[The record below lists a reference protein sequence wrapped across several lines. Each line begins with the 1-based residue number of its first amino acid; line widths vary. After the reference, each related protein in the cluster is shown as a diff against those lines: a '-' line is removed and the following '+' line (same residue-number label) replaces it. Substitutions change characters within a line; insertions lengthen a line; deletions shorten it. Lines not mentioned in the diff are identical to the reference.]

1 MALNSCRAF
10 SAVRFAGLL
19 PGALPQAVPFAHL
32 WCGPRALGSID
43 SSSMSLPLQRLRYA
57 NAFGFIL
64 AVAALSP
71 MAVRAQYLHP
81 KVIAKQTTIRKIV
94 ILPAKVNVV
103 RDSMKGPEGMAEE
116 SEALSARVEK
126 MLAEVLAAQKSVMT
140 LSESATTQADSQQKY
155 TIADIQAKFDGLLP
169 KVMKKRKDV
178 KQGRFS
184 MGDEVLNLNLD
195 KSADAIVF
203 IRGEGKKLTGGKT
216 AFTMLV
222 GGMPAYLKL
231 MIGIV
236 DARTG
241 ELLLYTDC
249 ILGGDPTTAVNRL
262 REALE
267 KGFKKLPAVS

>member
-1 MALNSCRAF
+1 MINYR
-10 SAVRFAGLL
+10 
-19 PGALPQAVPFAHL
+19 
-32 WCGPRALGSID
+32 SITR
-43 SSSMSLPLQRLRYA
+43 QGFRLA
-57 NAFGFIL
+57 ISFGFIL
-64 AVAALSP
+64 AVAFSP
-71 MAVRAQYLHP
+71 IAVRAQYLHP
-81 KVIAKQTTIRKIV
+81 KVIAKQTPIRTIV
-94 ILPAKVNVV
+94 ILPAKVSVV

-116 SEALSARVEK
+116 SETLSARVEK
-126 MLAEVLAAQKSVMT
+126 MLAEVLAARKSVTT
-140 LSESATTQADSQQKY
+140 LNETPSSEADSQRKY
-155 TIADIQAKFDGLLP
+155 TIADMQAKFDDLLP
-169 KVMKKRKDV
+169 RVMKKRKDV

-195 KSADAIVF
+195 KNADAIVF

-241 ELLLYTDC
+241 ELLLYTDP

-267 KGFKKLPAVS
+267 KGFQKLPAVN